1 VTISTCSLLVLRV
14 RTAVWICSL
23 ACLLA
28 DLTHQTCK
36 LSQSRS
42 LAIVSLMHD
51 SCYAKKL
58 LAILVVIMEPDILP
72 CMAAPDVLF

>member
-51 SCYAKKL
+51 SYYAKKL
-58 LAILVVIMEPDILP
+58 AILVAILEPDILP
-72 CMAAPDVLF
+72 